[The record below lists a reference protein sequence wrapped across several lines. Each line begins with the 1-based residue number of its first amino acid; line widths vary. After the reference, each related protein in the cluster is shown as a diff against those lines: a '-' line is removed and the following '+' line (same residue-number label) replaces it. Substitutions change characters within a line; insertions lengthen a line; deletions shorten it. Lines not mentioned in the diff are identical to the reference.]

1 LITKYIIISDDY
13 SANCIFALL
22 LFYLCVVVKERTE
35 LRCRSFKAPAAGFGK
50 LLQTSGGRD
59 WIRTSDPALIKRML

>member
-35 LRCRSFKAPAAGFGK
+35 LRRQSFKAWATGFGK

>member
-1 LITKYIIISDDY
+1 MTTRRIVILYPT
-13 SANCIFALL
+13 

-35 LRCRSFKAPAAGFGK
+35 HRQPSFKAHPARFGK
-50 LLQTSGGRD
+50 SCQTSGGRD

>member
-1 LITKYIIISDDY
+1 LITKYIIIADDY

-35 LRCRSFKAPAAGFGK
+35 YLRPSFKARPDRFGK